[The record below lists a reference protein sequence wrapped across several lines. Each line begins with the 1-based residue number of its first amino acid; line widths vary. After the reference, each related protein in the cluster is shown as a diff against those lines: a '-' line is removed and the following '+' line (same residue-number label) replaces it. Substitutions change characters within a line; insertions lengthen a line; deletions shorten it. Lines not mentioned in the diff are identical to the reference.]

1 MTLRQSGSDTRFED
15 DACAWGEYM
24 SDEDDES
31 EEAVGLDELDRE
43 IPSDDVQ
50 TVRKRGFLEF
60 SIEYL
65 QGRLNF
71 VNDKANVFIAIQ
83 TGLFVGIVWLLGT
96 FFLPPVQ
103 QGLAVETIAVLG
115 FLLVNFAFVIG
126 ITALLLQTIRP
137 SGTYLSLFTE
147 IDTIDTTGVM
157 WPGGDVPEA
166 PAFVDEV
173 ESMSA
178 DDMDEELVGTVYVL
192 QQLVDRTYTSYRWAV
207 LLMKIQV
214 FVVPLGFLALA
225 FYTYLR

>member
-1 MTLRQSGSDTRFED
+1 
-15 DACAWGEYM
+15 
-24 SDEDDES
+24 
-31 EEAVGLDELDRE
+31 
-43 IPSDDVQ
+43 
-50 TVRKRGFLEF
+50 
-60 SIEYL
+60 
-65 QGRLNF
+65 
-71 VNDKANVFIAIQ
+71 
-83 TGLFVGIVWLLGT
+83 
-96 FFLPPVQ
+96 
-103 QGLAVETIAVLG
+103 VETIAVLG

-157 WPGGDVPEA
+157 WPGGDVPEP

-178 DDMDEELVGTVYVL
+178 DDMDEELVGTVYAL